1 MITLPDAK
9 SHLRVEQDFTEE
21 DSLIE
26 ALIDAA
32 ISHAEKRTG
41 QSVAYTEGARHV
53 IDRFPAD
60 RQAIE
65 LPWTPVKAVTNVEY
79 TDATG
84 ATQTLNAG
92 ELTLDNRGVY
102 PTLYPAYPNAWPS
115 TQRRAMSISITAS
128 IGSDTLAPDIR
139 MAILLLVA
147 HYYAHR
153 EGVIIGTISSELPL
167 GVEMLLAPYVIHPA
181 G

>member
-1 MITLPDAK
+1 
-9 SHLRVEQDFTEE
+9 
-21 DSLIE
+21 
-26 ALIDAA
+26 
-32 ISHAEKRTG
+32 
-41 QSVAYTEGARHV
+41 
-53 IDRFPAD
+53 
-60 RQAIE
+60 
-65 LPWTPVKAVTNVEY
+65 
-79 TDATG
+79 
-84 ATQTLNAG
+84 
-92 ELTLDNRGVY
+92 
-102 PTLYPAYPNAWPS
+102 
-115 TQRRAMSISITAS
+115 MSISITAS